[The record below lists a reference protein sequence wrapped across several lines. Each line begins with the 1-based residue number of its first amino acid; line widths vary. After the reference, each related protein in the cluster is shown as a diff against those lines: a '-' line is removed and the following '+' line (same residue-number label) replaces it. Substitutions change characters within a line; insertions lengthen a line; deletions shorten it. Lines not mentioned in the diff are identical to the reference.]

1 MDKKLEDFW
10 DKKELKDFVNDNGFF
25 FNMVANS
32 ISKENM
38 EEALDDFTKNAIETN
53 IDVPT
58 GDNIMIFKWIASQ
71 AYKKGGK
78 NRNGYKIDPN
88 GWDFTNYLLNPIIL
102 LQHNAQ
108 TGGIGKAI
116 KFDVNNDGLNIL
128 FFVDLNTLDD
138 KTRYQ
143 VENGYI
149 SAISTGHITEEDGIE
164 DNKTGKVY
172 SIEDAMEKFWWEN
185 VWAAFMWGSDLYTY
199 IVTKAQAIENSLVT
213 IGSNEKAIALPN
225 AIGKYALNRH
235 APLINK
241 LEEMKKNAEDK
252 KLEDVKVN
260 EEEKVEEKVEEVTE
274 EKTDEKVEDKV
285 ESVETNDEEKV
296 EEEVTEEG
304 TTEENTTEENK
315 EDEEETTEENKE
327 EENKEEEN
335 KEEETIEEE
344 TTEEETTEEEDQTPE
359 DTSENKAEIAKGEE
373 VKDNNVSEND
383 AVAELTNQLA
393 ERDALL
399 KKAEETITNM
409 SNAMEDKD
417 KLIKMANDYVISLW
431 LSFDAEANANGDKK
445 KTILENRIK
454 RAE

>member
-38 EEALDDFTKNAIETN
+38 EEALDDFTKNAIETK

-58 GDNIMIFKWIASQ
+58 GENIMIFKWLASQ

-88 GWDFTNYLLNPIIL
+88 GWDFTNYMNNPIIL
-102 LQHNAQ
+102 LQHNAS

-185 VWAAFMWGSDLYTY
+185 VWSSFMWGSDLYTY

-241 LEEMKKNAEDK
+241 LEEMKKNAEAK

-304 TTEENTTEENK
+304 TTEENTNEENK
-315 EDEEETTEENKE
+315 EDEEETTEETTEENKE

-335 KEEETIEEE
+335 K
-344 TTEEETTEEEDQTPE
+344 EEEDQTPE

-373 VKDNNVSEND
+373 VKDNNISEND
-383 AVAELTNQLA
+383 MVTQLTNEL
-393 ERDALL
+393 EEHKSLL
-399 KKAEETITNM
+399 KKAEETIVNM

>member
-38 EEALDDFTKNAIETN
+38 EEALDDFTKNAIETK

-58 GDNIMIFKWIASQ
+58 GENIMIFKWLASQ

-88 GWDFTNYLLNPIIL
+88 GWDFTNYMNNPIIL
-102 LQHNAQ
+102 LQHNAS

-116 KFDVNNDGLNIL
+116 KFDINNDGLNIL

-185 VWAAFMWGSDLYTY
+185 VWSAFMWGSDLYTY

-260 EEEKVEEKVEEVTE
+260 EEDKVEDKVEEKETEEKITE

-285 ESVETNDEEKV
+285 ESVETNDEDKVEEV
-296 EEEVTEEG
+296 EEEVTEEVTEEEAEEETKEE
-304 TTEENTTEENK
+304 TTEDVEENK
-315 EDEEETTEENKE
+315 ED
-327 EENKEEEN
+327 
-335 KEEETIEEE
+335 
-344 TTEEETTEEEDQTPE
+344 EEETTEEEDQTPE

-373 VKDNNVSEND
+373 VKDNNISEND
-383 AVAELTNQLA
+383 MVTQLTNEL
-393 ERDALL
+393 EEHKSLL
-399 KKAEETITNM
+399 KKAEETIVNM

>member
-1 MDKKLEDFW
+1 MDKKLEDFT

-38 EEALDDFTKNAIETN
+38 ASALDDFTKNAIETN

-185 VWAAFMWGSDLYTY
+185 VWSAFMWGSDLYTY

-260 EEEKVEEKVEEVTE
+260 EEDKVEEKVEEKETE

-315 EDEEETTEENKE
+315 EDEEETT

-399 KKAEETITNM
+399 KKAEETIVNM